1 MARIK
6 NVDVLGGKLLPSIL
20 QFTIP
25 LLFVA
30 LIQSLFNAVDIM
42 VLGQMAN
49 TDAVAAVGATTS
61 IVHLLTTVSIGI
73 SIGSKI
79 VLARLI
85 GEGVREKTE
94 QTVYTT
100 IITAFL
106 LGGLTLA
113 IGVIFSPL
121 FLRITNCPPEIFDD
135 ALLYMRLYFAAAPA
149 IMIYN
154 FGSNL
159 LQVSGDSQR
168 PLYYMIAS
176 GLLNVI
182 LNFILCLVMTEK
194 VAAVAI
200 ATAVSQLLGAVLVF
214 RRVLVMEGDCRLKL
228 RASNWNWRAFYK
240 IIANGLP
247 IGLSNSLYSLANL
260 QIQSALNSFG
270 SAAIAGNA
278 ATVNVEGI
286 AGAIAAGPWGSTVG
300 VFVGQNVGADNKKR
314 VKHSILLCTA
324 LSVGLAIFIGVF
336 TNVLSA
342 PLLSLFVDSEE
353 AVRYG
358 QIRVMYILLP
368 YAIAALN
375 TILSNVIQAFGYSIF
390 CTVNS
395 IFSVFVFRMIWMNNI
410 YPLYPSFH
418 VLMQCFLV
426 SWTLIAILNL
436 IFFFSLYYGR
446 FKKNKIKKMG

>member
-6 NVDVLGGKLLPSIL
+6 NVDVLGGRLFGSIL
-20 QFTIP
+20 RFTIP
-25 LLFVA
+25 LLFVS

-42 VLGQMAN
+42 VLGQLAN

-61 IVHLLTTVSIGI
+61 IVHLLTTVSLGV
-73 SIGSKI
+73 SMGAKI

-113 IGVIFSPL
+113 VGIIFSPL
-121 FLRITNCPPEIFDD
+121 FLRITNCPPAIFDD

-182 LNFILCLVMTEK
+182 LNFLLCLVMPQK

-214 RRVLVMEGDCRLKL
+214 RRVLVMEGDCCLKL

-278 ATVNVEGI
+278 ATVNIEGI
-286 AGAIAAGPWGSTVG
+286 AGSLAAAPWGSTVG

-314 VKHSILLCTA
+314 VKHSILLCTSIA
-324 LSVGLAIFIGVF
+324 MSIAIVIGVLTTAF
-336 TNVLSA
+336 SS
-342 PLLSLFVDSEE
+342 PLLSLFVDSED

-358 QIRVMYILLP
+358 QIRMLYIILP
-368 YAIAALN
+368 YAIASLN
-375 TILSNVIQAFGYSIF
+375 NLLSNVIQAFGYSIF
-390 CTVNS
+390 CTINS

-410 YPLYPSFH
+410 YPLCPTFH

-426 SWTLIAILNL
+426 SWTLIAVLNL
-436 IFFFSLYYGR
+436 VFFFSLYYGR
-446 FKKNKIKKMG
+446 FKKNKIKRMG